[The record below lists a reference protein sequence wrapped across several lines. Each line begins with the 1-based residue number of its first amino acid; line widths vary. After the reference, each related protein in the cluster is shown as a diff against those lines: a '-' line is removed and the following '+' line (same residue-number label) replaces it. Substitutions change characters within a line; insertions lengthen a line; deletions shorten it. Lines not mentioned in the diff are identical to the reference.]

1 MRKVV
6 KYFCDFCNQEFDS
19 ELDCRKHE
27 DNCFDYSTIKF
38 FDEDLNQLPP
48 KVNFDNKN
56 FGIVYGMIIPDRRS
70 FDFICKSMEEANES
84 FVDPTIFTTF
94 PVKLW
99 YDENVMDWV
108 CVEDKVKELSRSKE
122 AFESVFEVK
131 SDGN

>member
-6 KYFCDFCNQEFDS
+6 KYFCDFCDQEFDS

-27 DNCFDYSTIKF
+27 DNCFYSTIKF

-48 KVNFDNKN
+48 RVNFDNMN
-56 FGIVYGMIIPDRRS
+56 FSIVYGMIIPDRNA
-70 FDFICKSMEEANES
+70 FDFIYKSMMEANES
-84 FVDPTIFTTF
+84 FVDPKIFTTY

-108 CVEDKVKELSRSKE
+108 CVEDKIKELARSKE

-131 SDGN
+131 SSGN